1 METLNDC
8 NRIKISSEIPSIVS
22 LQRVVRNLKL
32 LEIYS
37 RENIYQEESIPA
49 WQSLGG
55 GKVGAKNWRNKQWSA
70 FCSSKS
76 RSSTLKSSQ
85 I

>member
-1 METLNDC
+1 MLYMETLNDC

-37 RENIYQEESIPA
+37 RENIYQEESIPS

-55 GKVGAKNWRNKQWSA
+55 GKVGAKTGERNSGLHFAPAKA
-70 FCSSKS
+70 GVAP
-76 RSSTLKSSQ
+76 
-85 I
+85 

>member
-32 LEIYS
+32 LEIYGV
-37 RENIYQEESIPA
+37 ENIYQEESIP
-49 WQSLGG
+49 S
-55 GKVGAKNWRNKQWSA
+55 
-70 FCSSKS
+70 
-76 RSSTLKSSQ
+76 
-85 I
+85 

>member
-37 RENIYQEESIPA
+37 RKIFIRKNPYHH
-49 WQSLGG
+49 
-55 GKVGAKNWRNKQWSA
+55 GKVWVVGR
-70 FCSSKS
+70 
-76 RSSTLKSSQ
+76 
-85 I
+85 

>member
-37 RENIYQEESIPA
+37 RENIYQEESIPS

-55 GKVGAKNWRNKQWSA
+55 GKVGAKTGGRNSGLHFAPAKA
-70 FCSSKS
+70 GVAP
-76 RSSTLKSSQ
+76 
-85 I
+85 